1 MTTRQRELV
10 RGEIWRHI
18 AMARVTSGAIADGHI
33 EVAEALRACLCAE
46 GRCGE
51 CECRHST
58 KKSGL
63 SRALRSVKSL
73 LGAAAKSF
81 RAK

>member
-33 EVAEALRACLCAE
+33 EVAEALRACLE
-46 GRCGE
+46 
-51 CECRHST
+51 
-58 KKSGL
+58 KS
-63 SRALRSVKSL
+63 SRRRQNLDV
-73 LGAAAKSF
+73 
-81 RAK
+81 